1 MISTANGF
9 GCLGVSDVQGPP
21 SSLWRKPM
29 PNGKTAVLAINGAA
43 IAHSITIDVATVL
56 APDRAGAGLTEDGKP
71 VEATATDIWTG
82 KALGKVSNV
91 TRVVASHLNV
101 FISLE

>member
-56 APDRAGAGLTEDGKP
+56 APDRASSSAARVCVRSHVRTRARASCACACAH
-71 VEATATDIWTG
+71 VHAQAWRTRATSCA
-82 KALGKVSNV
+82 
-91 TRVVASHLNV
+91 R
-101 FISLE
+101 